1 MIPAHTNNLLL
12 MKLANIHTYL
22 KTHLFLLLGLLMVT
36 SPAMAEGLIS
46 ESKVHSDL
54 YEAVNNSSDP
64 HESRFFRVRGIPSID
79 VSTINGNIEVIYNP
93 DIDGVQIDLYV
104 ARRFSLW
111 SGTRSLD
118 DFRIIMR
125 QQGSRIIASVEERR
139 SGSPRRT
146 GDISFHFVV
155 QTSGKA
161 NTQLRT
167 VSGNISM
174 ENHDGDHFI
183 QNQNGDIEVVYSEG
197 KIQAVSTTGNIYLEE
212 LKGVVFAKT
221 VSGNID
227 ISGGTGEMRL
237 MSVSG
242 NIHGD
247 ALYGTL
253 IAASTT
259 GEVNAIF
266 HDVSV
271 GVSLETVSGNVSVVL
286 PPEIGYNIAGR
297 GMGFNYRGLDQD
309 QISNIRQRSRDFS
322 LTTGDGEIPVELS
335 TVSGRVTISHS
346 E

>member
-1 MIPAHTNNLLL
+1 
-12 MKLANIHTYL
+12 MKLTNIDIFI
-22 KTHLFLLLGLLMVT
+22 KTHLLLLLGVLFVT
-36 SPAMAEGLIS
+36 SPMMAEDLLS
-46 ESKVHSDL
+46 ESTIHSNL
-54 YEAVNNSSDP
+54 FETETNTSDP
-64 HESRFFRVRGIPSID
+64 YESRFFRVRGIPSID
-79 VSTINGNIEVIYNP
+79 VSTINGNIDVIYNP

-167 VSGNISM
+167 VSGNITM
-174 ENHDGDHFI
+174 DNHDGDHFI
-183 QNQNGDIEVVYSEG
+183 QNQSGDIEIVYTEG
-197 KIQAVSTTGNIYLEE
+197 KIQVVSTAGNINLEE
-212 LKGVVFAKT
+212 LKGVIFAKT

-237 MSVSG
+237 RSVSG
-242 NIHGD
+242 NINGD

-253 IAASTT
+253 LAATTT

-271 GVSLETVSGNVSVVL
+271 GVSLETVSGSVSVVL
-286 PPEIGYNIAGR
+286 PPEIGYQIVGR
-297 GMGFNYRGLDQD
+297 GMGFNYRGLAEE
-309 QISNIRQRSRDFS
+309 QISNARQRSRDFS
-322 LTTGDGEIPVELS
+322 LTTGDGEIPIELS
-335 TVSGRVTISHS
+335 TVSGRITISHS

>member
-1 MIPAHTNNLLL
+1 
-12 MKLANIHTYL
+12 MKLEILHNCL
-22 KTHLFLLLGLLMVT
+22 KTRLFLIIGIVLVT
-36 SPAMAEGLIS
+36 SPIMAEDLIS
-46 ESKVHSDL
+46 ESKAHSDL
-54 YEAVNNSSDP
+54 LETEINTTDP

-118 DFRIIMR
+118 DFRIVMR

-139 SGSPRRT
+139 SGSPRRS

-155 QTSGKA
+155 QTSGVA

-167 VSGNISM
+167 VSGNITM
-174 ENHDGDHFI
+174 DNHVGDHFI
-183 QNQNGDIEVVYSEG
+183 QNQSGDIEILHSEG
-197 KIQAVSTTGNIYLEE
+197 KIQVVSTAGNIYLED
-212 LKGVVFAKT
+212 LKGVIFAKT

-237 MSVSG
+237 RSVSG
-242 NIHGD
+242 NVNGD

-253 IAASTT
+253 LAATTT
-259 GEVNAIF
+259 GEVNAVF

-271 GVSLETVSGNVSVVL
+271 GVSLETVSGSVSVIL
-286 PPEIGYNIAGR
+286 PPEIGYKITGK
-297 GMGFNYRGLDQD
+297 GMSFNYRGLIEE
-309 QISNIRQRSRDFS
+309 QISNLRQRSMNIS
-322 LTTGDGEIPVELS
+322 LSTGNGEIPIELS

>member
-1 MIPAHTNNLLL
+1 
-12 MKLANIHTYL
+12 MKLANIHTHFKAHIFL
-22 KTHLFLLLGLLMVT
+22 ILGALITATPVRAEVHLSDSKIHSGHY
-36 SPAMAEGLIS
+36 
-46 ESKVHSDL
+46 ESVS
-54 YEAVNNSSDP
+54 NITDP
-64 HESRFFRVRGIPSID
+64 HESRFFRVRGTPSID
-79 VSTINGNIEVIYNP
+79 VSTINGNIDVIYNP
-93 DIDGVQIDLYV
+93 DIEGVQIDLYV

-125 QQGSRIIASVEERR
+125 QQGNRIIASVEERR

-146 GDISFHFVV
+146 GDISFHFVI

-167 VSGNISM
+167 VSGNITM

-183 QNQNGDIEVVYSEG
+183 QNQGGDIEIAYSEG
-197 KIQAVSTTGNIYLEE
+197 KIQAVSTAGNIYLEE
-212 LKGVVFAKT
+212 LKGVIFAKT

-227 ISGGTGEMRL
+227 ISGGVGEMRL
-237 MSVSG
+237 RTVSG
-242 NIHGD
+242 NVNGD

-253 IAASTT
+253 IAASTS
-259 GEVNAIF
+259 GEVNAAF

-271 GVSLETVSGNVSVVL
+271 GVFLESVSGGVSVVL

-297 GMGFNYRGLDQD
+297 GMAFNFRGLFQD
-309 QISNIRQRSRDFS
+309 QISNLSQRSRDFS

-335 TVSGRVTISHS
+335 SVSGRISISHS